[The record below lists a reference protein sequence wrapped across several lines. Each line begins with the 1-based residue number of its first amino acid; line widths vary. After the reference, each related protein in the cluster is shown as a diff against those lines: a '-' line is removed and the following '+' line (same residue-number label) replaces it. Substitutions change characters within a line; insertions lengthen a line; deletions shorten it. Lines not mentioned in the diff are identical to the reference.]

1 MIKIKEYHH
10 GNLYRTLP
18 RISWHMRELIR
29 TSKNIYLNSVVSV
42 EVQDTSSEEVVGSTP
57 QPV

>member
-1 MIKIKEYHH
+1 MTRTIQPLPFLTGGLSTLYH
-10 GNLYRTLP
+10 
-18 RISWHMRELIR
+18 
-29 TSKNIYLNSVVSV
+29 VVSV